1 MSYFLS
7 YSPTNLMKGGN
18 TINCEVNNKNRN
30 KKSLNYIYI
39 YIYPQHSASG
49 CRLSL
54 DSHYVGASH
63 GCYSVLKGHINKR
76 TLLNNVMRD
85 SIV

>member
-39 YIYPQHSASG
+39 YTP
-49 CRLSL
+49 
-54 DSHYVGASH
+54 
-63 GCYSVLKGHINKR
+63 N
-76 TLLNNVMRD
+76 
-85 SIV
+85 IVQADAD